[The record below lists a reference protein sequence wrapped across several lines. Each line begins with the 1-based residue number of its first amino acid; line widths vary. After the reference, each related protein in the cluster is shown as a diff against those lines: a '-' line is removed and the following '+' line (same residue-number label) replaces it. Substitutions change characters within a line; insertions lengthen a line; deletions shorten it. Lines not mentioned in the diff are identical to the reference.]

1 MKITTKFFS
10 LLTLCLTVILST
22 GLSAKAMNEIDAA
35 IENSLK
41 RFTEEVQGGDSYLE
55 GARGVLV
62 IPRMWKAGVLI
73 GFEFGEG
80 ALIVDGIKVQ
90 YYKALTT
97 SLGLQVGVGSKDL
110 IMLFFDDTAMDNFL
124 YSSGWE
130 VGVDGAVALWTMGVA
145 GAADTITIKDPIIGF
160 VFGQK
165 GLLAGVSIE
174 GTKFTKIWPDT
185 GTCTYTGTGTEID
198 HDQEEIETFNERLA
212 D

>member
-1 MKITTKFFS
+1 MKITAKFFS
-10 LLTLCLTVILST
+10 LLTLCLTLILST
-22 GLSAKAMNEIDAA
+22 ELSAKSMNEIDAA
-35 IENSLK
+35 IESSLT
-41 RFTEEVQGGDSYLE
+41 RFTEEIQGGDSYLE

-62 IPRMWKAGVLI
+62 IPRMWKAGVVL

-80 ALIVDGIKVQ
+80 ALIVDGVKVQ

-97 SLGLQVGVGSKDL
+97 SLGIQVGVGSKDL
-110 IMLFFDDTAMDNFL
+110 IILFFDDTAMDNFL

-130 VGVDGAVALWTMGVA
+130 VGVDGAVALFTRGAA
-145 GAADTITIKDPIIGF
+145 GASDTITFKDPIIGF

-165 GLLAGVSIE
+165 GLIAGVSIE

-185 GTCTYTGTGTEID
+185 GTDID
-198 HDQEEIETFNERLA
+198 QDQEEIETFNERIT

>member
-10 LLTLCLTVILST
+10 LFTLTLALILST
-22 GLSAKAMNEIDAA
+22 GLNAKSIKEIDAF
-35 IENSLK
+35 IESSLN
-41 RFTEEVQGGDSYLE
+41 RFTEEIQGAESYLE
-55 GARGVLV
+55 GARGILV
-62 IPRMWKAGVLI
+62 IPRMWKAGVLL

-80 ALIVDGIKVQ
+80 ALIVDGIKIQ

-97 SLGLQVGVGSKDL
+97 SVGLQIGVGSKDL
-110 IMLFFDDTAMDNFL
+110 IILFFDDTAMDNFL

-130 VGVDGAVALWTMGVA
+130 VGVDGAVAFLSR
-145 GAADTITIKDPIIGF
+145 GAVGAVDSNTFKDPIVGF

-165 GLLAGVSIE
+165 GLLAGVSME

-185 GTCTYTGTGTEID
+185 ETEID
-198 HDQEEIETFNERLA
+198 QEQEAIETFNERVT

>member
-1 MKITTKFFS
+1 MKITTKFFL
-10 LLTLCLTVILST
+10 LLTLSLTIILSPE
-22 GLSAKAMNEIDAA
+22 LNAKAMNEIDAA
-35 IENSLK
+35 IESSLS
-41 RFTEEVQGGDSYLE
+41 RFTEEIQGGDAYLE

-62 IPRMWKAGVLI
+62 IPRMWKAGVLL

-80 ALIVDGIKVQ
+80 ALIVDGIKIQ

-97 SLGLQVGVGSKDL
+97 SVGLQIGVGSKDL
-110 IMLFFDDTAMDNFL
+110 VVLFFDDTAMDNFL

-130 VGVDGAVALWTMGVA
+130 VGVDGAVALFSRGAA
-145 GAADTITIKDPIIGF
+145 GAVDSITFKDPIVGF

-165 GLLAGVSIE
+165 GLIAGVSME

-185 GTCTYTGTGTEID
+185 EAEV
-198 HDQEEIETFNERLA
+198 DQEQDAIETFNERVT

>member
-1 MKITTKFFS
+1 MKITPKFFS
-10 LLTLCLTVILST
+10 LLTLSLTIILSP
-22 GLSAKAMNEIDAA
+22 GLNAKAMNEIDSA

-41 RFTEEVQGGDSYLE
+41 RFTEEIQGGDAYLE

-97 SLGLQVGVGSKDL
+97 SLGIQVGVGSKDL
-110 IMLFFDDTAMDNFL
+110 IILFFDDTAMDNFL

-130 VGVDGAVALWTMGVA
+130 VGVDGAVALGTIGAA
-145 GAADTITIKDPIIGF
+145 GASDTITIKDPIIGF

-165 GLLAGVSIE
+165 GLIAGVSIE

-185 GTCTYTGTGTEID
+185 GTEID
-198 HDQEEIETFNERLA
+198 QDQEEIETFNERLT

>member
-1 MKITTKFFS
+1 MKITPKFFS

-35 IENSLK
+35 IENSLN
-41 RFTEEVQGGDSYLE
+41 RFTEEIQGGDTYLD

-80 ALIVDGIKVQ
+80 ALIVDGINVQ

-97 SLGLQVGVGSKDL
+97 SLGIQVGIGSKDL
-110 IMLFFDDTAMDNFL
+110 IILFFDDTAMDNFL

-130 VGVDGAVALWTMGVA
+130 VGVDGAVALFTIGAA

-185 GTCTYTGTGTEID
+185 GTEID
-198 HDQEEIETFNERLA
+198 QDQEDIETFNERLT

>member
-1 MKITTKFFS
+1 MKITPKFFS
-10 LLTLCLTVILST
+10 LLTLTLTLILST
-22 GLSAKAMNEIDAA
+22 GLNAKAMNEIDSA
-35 IENSLK
+35 IENSLN
-41 RFTEEVQGGDSYLE
+41 RFADEIQGGEAYLE

-62 IPRMWKAGVLI
+62 IPRMWKAGVLL

-97 SLGLQVGVGSKDL
+97 SLGIQVGVGFKDL
-110 IMLFFDDTAMDNFL
+110 IILFFDDTAMDNFL

-185 GTCTYTGTGTEID
+185 GTEID
-198 HDQEEIETFNERLA
+198 QDQEEIETFNERLT

>member
-1 MKITTKFFS
+1 MKITAKFFS
-10 LLTLCLTVILST
+10 LITLCLTIILSN
-22 GLSAKAMNEIDAA
+22 GLSAKSMNEIDAA
-35 IENSLK
+35 IESSLT
-41 RFTEEVQGGDSYLE
+41 RFTEEIQGGESYLE
-55 GARGVLV
+55 GARGILV
-62 IPRMWKAGVLI
+62 IPRMWKAGVLL

-97 SLGLQVGVGSKDL
+97 SFGIQVGVGAKDL
-110 IMLFFDDTAMDNFL
+110 VLLFFDDTTMDNFL

-130 VGVDGAVALWTMGVA
+130 VGVDGAVALFPMGIA
-145 GAADTITIKDPIIGF
+145 GAADTNTFKDAIVGF

-165 GLLAGVSIE
+165 GLIAGVSIE

-185 GTCTYTGTGTEID
+185 GTVID
-198 HDQEEIETFNERLA
+198 QDQEEIETFNERLT

>member
-1 MKITTKFFS
+1 MKKTTKFFS
-10 LLTLCLTVILST
+10 LLTLCMTIILST
-22 GLSAKAMNEIDAA
+22 GVSAKAMNEIDSA
-35 IENSLK
+35 IENSLT
-41 RFTEEVQGGDSYLE
+41 RFTEEIQGGDAYLE
-55 GARGVLV
+55 GARGILV
-62 IPRMWKAGVLI
+62 IPRMWKAGVVL

-97 SLGLQVGVGSKDL
+97 SLGIQVGVGSKDL
-110 IMLFFDDTAMDNFL
+110 VMLFFDDTAMDNFL

-130 VGVDGAVALWTMGVA
+130 VGVDGAVALFTRGAA
-145 GAADTITIKDPIIGF
+145 GAADTITFKDPIIGF

-185 GTCTYTGTGTEID
+185 GTDTDTQI
-198 HDQEEIETFNERLA
+198 DQEEIKTFNERLA
-212 D
+212 E

>member
-1 MKITTKFFS
+1 MKITIKFFS
-10 LLTLCLTVILST
+10 LFVLCLTVILST
-22 GLSAKAMNEIDAA
+22 GLSAKAMNEIDSA
-35 IENSLK
+35 IESSLS
-41 RFTEEVQGGDSYLE
+41 RFTEEIQGGDTYLD

-97 SLGLQVGVGSKDL
+97 SLGIQVGVGSKDL
-110 IMLFFDDTAMDNFL
+110 IILFFDDTAMDNFL

-130 VGVDGAVALWTMGVA
+130 VGVDGAVALGTIGAA
-145 GAADTITIKDPIIGF
+145 GASDTITIKDPIIGF

-185 GTCTYTGTGTEID
+185 GTEID
-198 HDQEEIETFNERLA
+198 QDQEEIETFNERLT

>member
-1 MKITTKFFS
+1 MKITAKFFS
-10 LLTLCLTVILST
+10 LLTLCLAIIPSN
-22 GLSAKAMNEIDAA
+22 GLSAKSMNEIDAA
-35 IENSLK
+35 IESSLT
-41 RFTEEVQGGDSYLE
+41 RFTEEIQGGESYLE
-55 GARGVLV
+55 GARGILV
-62 IPRMWKAGVLI
+62 IPRMWKAGVLL

-97 SLGLQVGVGSKDL
+97 SLGIQVGVGAKDL
-110 IMLFFDDTAMDNFL
+110 VLLFFDDTTMDNFL

-130 VGVDGAVALWTMGVA
+130 VGVDGAVALFPMGIA
-145 GAADTITIKDPIIGF
+145 GAADTNTFKDAIVGF

-165 GLLAGVSIE
+165 GLIAGVSIE

-185 GTCTYTGTGTEID
+185 GTVID
-198 HDQEEIETFNERLA
+198 QDQEEIETFNERLT

>member
-1 MKITTKFFS
+1 MKITAKLFS
-10 LLTLCLTVILST
+10 LLIICLTVIPPT
-22 GLSAKAMNEIDAA
+22 VLSAKSMNEIDSA
-35 IENSLK
+35 IESSLS
-41 RFTEEVQGGDSYLE
+41 RFTEEIQGGDTYLD

-80 ALIVDGIKVQ
+80 ALIVDDIKVQ

-97 SLGLQVGVGSKDL
+97 SLGIQVGVGSKDL
-110 IMLFFDDTAMDNFL
+110 IILFFDDTAMDNFL

-130 VGVDGAVALWTMGVA
+130 VGVDGAVALFTIGAA
-145 GAADTITIKDPIIGF
+145 GASDTITIKDPIIGF

-185 GTCTYTGTGTEID
+185 GTEIN
-198 HDQEEIETFNERLA
+198 HDQEEIETFNERLT